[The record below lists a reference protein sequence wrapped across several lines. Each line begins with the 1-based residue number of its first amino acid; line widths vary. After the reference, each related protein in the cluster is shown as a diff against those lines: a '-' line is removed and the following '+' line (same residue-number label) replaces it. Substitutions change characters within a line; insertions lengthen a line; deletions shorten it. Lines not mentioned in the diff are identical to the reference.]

1 MTSDSH
7 TSLVPLFTSLLIF
20 VLLPGASVAKT
31 PPPPPPLEVRSH
43 LFSNGLSLYHVKL
56 EEATNVMLSVT
67 VWVGSVNEDRRVNG
81 GVSHLLE
88 HILFHQPDI
97 PAREFKAQIESRGG
111 SFNGMTSE
119 DYTEYYVTIPLR
131 HLELGQNWLHKVLF
145 HDRLVTDR
153 LEQEKEIV
161 NRENG
166 WSPPTWWERLW
177 SFIDSEYLE
186 LPGFWEDK
194 FGLPQYDQHPEGT
207 YKTASTLTAAQ
218 LERHYRSYYYPE
230 NMVVLYAGPHG
241 LDEVVASLNPTF
253 GRVPP
258 TGRKGKVSPLLET
271 ISPQP
276 YFSHGIPGIFSDP
289 EYDITLGYQFTG
301 VEFSQRPELIL
312 YRSVMRQLLM
322 ERFRYGEG
330 KTYSVSG
337 SFRSY
342 RGVGHLEFQLEASP
356 ETYWT
361 QLEKVKTIVWGDP
374 EESLSRQD
382 YERYKMT
389 FVEQGTSSRELWDVH
404 ERIWDVIHWHPL
416 HRPSPEK
423 ADLYEAVRA
432 LSYEEFLERIRPWQG
447 RTAPSLELSMPVVL
461 FPYAHTILFAVALGI
476 GAHLTRSLLRRPFPR
491 ENIHLSTHIPYG
503 IAGWIHLGFI
513 YAVVAALYTHVSW
526 AISYGT
532 LFFDHVSTL
541 AMIEPYLN
549 ETTSG
554 FLFGLW
560 VVTAGALM
568 PRKVLVTD
576 GALVLRMRSP
586 LFFRI
591 PVSDIQSVEPV
602 SGWTAWGEILRL
614 AALPVYPWFLRGLII
629 RRKSGPSLVLHTTDD
644 REFMRCVRLG

>member
-1 MTSDSH
+1 MMSDSH
-7 TSLVPLFTSLLIF
+7 TSLVSLLTSLLIL
-20 VLLPGASVAKT
+20 VLLPGTSVAKT
-31 PPPPPPLEVRSH
+31 PPPLEVRSH
-43 LFSNGLSLYHVKL
+43 LFSNGLSLYHVKV

-67 VWVGSVNEDRRVNG
+67 VWVGSVNEDRKVNG

-88 HILFHQPDI
+88 HTLFHQPDI
-97 PAREFKAQIESRGG
+97 SESEFNAQIESRGG
-111 SFNGMTSE
+111 TYNAGTSE
-119 DYTEYYVTIPLR
+119 DFTRYYVTIPSR
-131 HLELGQNWLHKVLF
+131 DLELGQNWLHKVLF

-153 LEQEKEIV
+153 LKREKEIV

-166 WSPPTWWERLW
+166 WSPPTLGDRLW
-177 SFIDSEYLE
+177 SLIHPEYLK

-194 FGLPQYDQHPEGT
+194 FGLPKYDQSTAGT

-218 LERHYRSYYYPE
+218 LERHYQSYYYPE
-230 NMVVLYAGPHG
+230 NMVVLYVGPHE
-241 LDEVVASLNPTF
+241 LDQVITSLNPTF

-258 TGRKGKVSPLLET
+258 TGRKGTVSPLLET

-276 YFSHGIPGIFSDP
+276 YFSHGLPGIFSDP

-312 YRSVMRQLLM
+312 YMSVMRQLLE

-330 KTYSVSG
+330 KTYSVS
-337 SFRSY
+337 SSLVSY
-342 RGVGHLEFQLEASP
+342 RGSGYLDFLLEASP

-361 QLEKVKTIVWGDP
+361 QLKKVKEIVWGDP

-389 FVEQGTSSRELWDVH
+389 FVEQVTSSREPWDVH
-404 ERIWDVIHWHPL
+404 DRVWHVIHWHPFHL
-416 HRPSPEK
+416 PSPEK
-423 ADLYEAVRA
+423 ADLYGLARS
-432 LSYEEFLERIRPWQG
+432 LSYEDFLRRIRPWQG
-447 RTAPSLELSMPVVL
+447 RTAPSLELSMPVVPL
-461 FPYAHTILFAVALGI
+461 PYAHLILFAVTIGI

-491 ENIHLSTHIPYG
+491 ENIHHSTHIPYG

-513 YAVVAALYTHVSW
+513 YAVVAALYFHVSW

-532 LFFDHVSTL
+532 LFFDRVSTL
-541 AMIEPYLN
+541 AMMQPYFAVTIN
-549 ETTSG
+549 G
-554 FLFGLW
+554 FLIGIAIVIGGSVL
-560 VVTAGALM
+560 
-568 PRKVLVTD
+568 PRKVFVTTD
-576 GALVLRMRSP
+576 GALVLKMHSP

-591 PVSDIQSVEPV
+591 PISDIQSVDPV
-602 SGWTAWGEILRL
+602 NGWTAWGEILRL

-644 REFMRCVRLG
+644 REFMRCVRLR